1 MRNDRYMPLA
11 DAAQRLG
18 VSWGR
23 AWRLALTGVLEAR
36 RVGRLW
42 TVSRSSVDRLLQQ
55 ARGAQYDHSE
65 TSLPE

>member
-1 MRNDRYMPLA
+1 VRDNQYMPLA

-36 RVGRLW
+36 KVGRLW
-42 TVSRSSVDRLLQQ
+42 TVSRSSVERLLQQ
-55 ARGAQYDHSE
+55 AHRAQYDCSE